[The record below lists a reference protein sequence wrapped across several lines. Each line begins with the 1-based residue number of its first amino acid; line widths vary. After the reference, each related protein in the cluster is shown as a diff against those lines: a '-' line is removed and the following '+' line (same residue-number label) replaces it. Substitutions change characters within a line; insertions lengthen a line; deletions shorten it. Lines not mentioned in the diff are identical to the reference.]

1 MQAHAIRAEAQQV
14 VMKDYSDRA
23 DGPEI
28 IAVQGS
34 ANSNAELQL
43 GTREVGWHRHVR
55 GQLFCVE
62 SGLMHVR
69 THRGSWLMPPHRAG
83 WIPPGEVH
91 RAAISGVMS
100 GWFVL
105 VAPEQCIALPDRP
118 CVVGISNV
126 MRALV
131 ERAVTWPERD
141 HLSPER
147 ARMVAVLL
155 DELRHAPHEPLHLPL
170 PTDRRLVRIAQG
182 IFRAPDDTRTLDA
195 WAEWAGVSPRT
206 INRLFLAETG
216 IGFAQWRRQAR
227 LVHALER
234 LAAGEPVANV
244 ADALGYASPSNFIAM
259 FRQYFG
265 ESPARY
271 FGRREAA
278 GAASAN
284 TTRPAGGKYSGQS

>member
-1 MQAHAIRAEAQQV
+1 MEARAIRTEAQQT
-14 VMKDYSDRA
+14 VMKDYADRA

-28 IAVQGS
+28 VAVQGS

-91 RAAISGVMS
+91 RAAVSGVMS

-105 VAPEQCIALPDRP
+105 VAPACCAALPDHP
-118 CVVGISNV
+118 CVVGISDV

-147 ARMVAVLL
+147 ARIAAVLL

-170 PTDRRLVRIAQG
+170 PTDRRLARIAQG
-182 IFRAPDDTRTLDA
+182 IFKAPGDTRTLDA

-206 INRLFLAETG
+206 VNRLFLAETG

-227 LVHALER
+227 LVHALEQ
-234 LAAGEPVANV
+234 LAAGKPVANV

-265 ESPARY
+265 DSPARY
-271 FGRREAA
+271 FGRREAS
-278 GAASAN
+278 GATSADLVPPE
-284 TTRPAGGKYSGQS
+284 PAKSRKQS